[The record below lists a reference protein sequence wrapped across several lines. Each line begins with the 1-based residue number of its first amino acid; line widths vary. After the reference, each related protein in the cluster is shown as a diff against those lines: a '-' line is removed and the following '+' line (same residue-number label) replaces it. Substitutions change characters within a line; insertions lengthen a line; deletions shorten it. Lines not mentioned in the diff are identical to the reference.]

1 MRDGP
6 AAPMHTPVRPLGRF
20 NVKQFSARLLLSA
33 ITLALGTLVA
43 GTAFAQVV
51 KALEKVTW
59 R

>member
-1 MRDGP
+1 
-6 AAPMHTPVRPLGRF
+6 MHTPVRPLGRF